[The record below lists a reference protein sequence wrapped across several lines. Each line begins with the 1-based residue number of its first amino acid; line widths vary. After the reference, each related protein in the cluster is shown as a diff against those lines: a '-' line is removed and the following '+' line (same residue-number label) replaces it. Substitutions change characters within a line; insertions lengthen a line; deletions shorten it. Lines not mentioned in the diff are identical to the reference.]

1 MAIAQVA
8 DLGAAS
14 NKVAGSS
21 LSMSPASTVP
31 VGAVVVLW
39 SAFDNI
45 GGGYGQ
51 ITDSKGNR
59 WMGFGFLAHGS
70 VGAGFM
76 AVCRVKTQ
84 IETTDTITHT
94 WSHALNVAKAIS
106 CQQFSVDGAMR
117 WCVIH
122 DCAHL
127 TNLAA
132 DPGAIAVT
140 CPRSQEWLMLH
151 LLQAEAPSTDA
162 YTWDTDY
169 TQITAAGTTG
179 GLADSNMTVLG
190 GYRIASLGSDTVDVT
205 SDTAN
210 RDYNQTL
217 TALEEV
223 PYYSGF
229 PTTPI
234 IDTFNR
240 ADENPVDGGIWSTGS
255 CVPANAQKLKIVSN
269 VVAETGGAGVKGGQ
283 FVLATVVGPN
293 SEVYA
298 TMTTRPTDN
307 NGSLAVGMF
316 YDCGNTSTLSGL
328 CGDWTRITSGDLDSL
343 ILDRTGFNGGAA
355 SSEQFRVFL
364 DTAAGNKLGVQ
375 ARSAVAHWWVDVG
388 SGWEWVAAT
397 ESGIP
402 IATAKL
408 GLTLRGTVVRG
419 DDFGGGDIPGA
430 NVHLLPLLHVG
441 T

>member
-1 MAIAQVA
+1 MAITPVA

-59 WMGFGFLAHGS
+59 WTGFGFLAHGS

-76 AVCRVKTQ
+76 AVTRVTTQ

-106 CQQFSVDGAMR
+106 CQQFAIDGAMR

-122 DCAHL
+122 NCGHVTSL
-127 TNLAA
+127 GA
-132 DPGAIAVT
+132 DPGAISVN
-140 CPRSQEWLMLH
+140 CPRTQEWLMLH

-162 YTWDTDY
+162 YTWDADY
-169 TQITAAGTTG
+169 TQITPAGTTG
-179 GLADSNMTVLG
+179 GAADTNMTVLG
-190 GYRIASLGSDTVDVT
+190 GYRIASLATDTVDVT

-217 TALEEV
+217 TAIEEV
-223 PYYSGF
+223 PYYPGF
-229 PTTPI
+229 PTTPL
-234 IDTFNR
+234 IDTFTR
-240 ADENPVDGGIWSTGS
+240 ANESPLDGGVWSTGA
-255 CVPANAQKLKIVSN
+255 CVPSTGNKLQLVSN
-269 VVAETGGAGVKGGQ
+269 VAAAIGTGGGQ
-283 FVLATVVGPN
+283 FVLATLAGPN

-298 TMTTRPTDN
+298 TMPTAPTDN
-307 NGSLAVGMF
+307 GGSLSLGMF
-316 YDCGNTSTLSGL
+316 YDCGQNSTLSGICAEWRNL
-328 CGDWTRITSGDLDSL
+328 TSGDLDS
-343 ILDRTGFNGGAA
+343 ILLDTASFNGGAA
-355 SSEQFRVFL
+355 GSEQFRVFL
-364 DTAAGNKLGVQ
+364 DPANGRKLGLQTRGPVDY
-375 ARSAVAHWWVDVG
+375 WWVDVG

-402 IATAKL
+402 VQTAKA
-408 GLTLRGTVVRG
+408 GLTLKGTIVRA
-419 DDFGGGDIPGA
+419 DDYGGGDIPGA
-430 NVHLLPLLHVG
+430 NVHLLPILGVG
-441 T
+441 A